1 MNNEKYYYLL
11 AQKLDKSIQGLATE
25 KTGGRISDTWIE
37 YLKTLVPKEYIQYLI
52 ELPVFPAV
60 MSVKK
65 FAKKIGKMEDEAK
78 NILEILFKNDCVMK
92 VGKDSP
98 KYGIHMPFLIFDVP
112 PLSYDVMPKEKA
124 EKLAKLSYKYLVDEE
139 WYKNFE
145 GSPET
150 PLSRIIPVQGS
161 IKIEHD
167 ILAYEDVEKI
177 IDDAKIISLQVCAC
191 RKRLDYLG
199 IRKCDYPLESC
210 IGINQ
215 GARYFIERG
224 HAREISKAEAKKL
237 LKEFNK
243 MGLVHT
249 TENFREGNHTLIC
262 NCCACCCNLIGGI
275 TKWDNPRAVNYY

>member
-1 MNNEKYYYLL
+1 MSDERYYNIL
-11 AQKLDKSIQGLATE
+11 AQKLNNTIQGLATQ
-25 KTGGRISDTWIE
+25 KTGGKISKTWME
-37 YLKTLVPKEYIQYLI
+37 YLETLIPKEYVRYLV
-52 ELPVFPAV
+52 ELPVFPGV
-60 MSVKK
+60 MSIKK
-65 FAKKIGKMEDEAK
+65 FAKKINKTEDEAK
-78 NILEILFKNDCVMK
+78 KILEILFKNDCVMK
-92 VGKDSP
+92 IGKDSP

-124 EKLAKLSYKYLVDEE
+124 DKLAKLSYKYLVDEE

-145 GSPET
+145 GSPKT

-215 GARYFIERG
+215 GAQYFIERG

-275 TKWDNPRAVNYY
+275 TKWDNPRAV